1 MQHTGNLRS
10 ASFLT
15 PACLSIAAHPSG
27 VRGIACLV
35 CLLALRPG
43 VSAQQPVR
51 QPIGRF
57 ILTAELSVAA
67 GVGPAQPANPDPAD
81 LPDAPS
87 VQVFPSQLS
96 TAQIPA
102 AQPAPGTVSGA
113 IADGAGDI
121 VSGARILLTRDGQS
135 PDDPAVRVAIS
146 DDVGNFAFTN
156 VLPGTLQLTVFA
168 SGFASRQISLELH
181 PGENNQL
188 PPIQLTAASSTN
200 ISVTASQQDIAEAQ
214 INQQEKQRVLGIFP
228 NFYTSY
234 DPHPV
239 PLVPKQ
245 KYELALKTLID
256 PVSFMIIG
264 FSAGLE
270 QAEGEFSGYGQGSM
284 GYAKRYAAGYGDF
297 LTGTLLGN
305 AMFPAIFKQ
314 DPRYFYKG
322 TGSVRSRVWYAIAN
336 SVICKGDN
344 GHWQFNYSAIGGGLA
359 SAGISNFY
367 YPVSNRDG
375 AGLTF
380 ANAGIGIADSAV
392 ENLIQEF
399 LIRKLTPRIPRVIPA
414 AP

>member
-1 MQHTGNLRS
+1 MQYNGNLRS

-15 PACLSIAAHPSG
+15 PVCLSIAAHPSV
-27 VRGIACLV
+27 VRGLAFLV
-35 CLLALRPG
+35 CLLALHPA
-43 VSAQQPVR
+43 VSAQQPDR
-51 QPIGRF
+51 RPIGRF
-57 ILTAELSVAA
+57 ILTAKLIDP
-67 GVGPAQPANPDPAD
+67 GDPAPAD

-87 VQVFPSQLS
+87 VQVS
-96 TAQIPA
+96 TAAIPP
-102 AQPAPGTVSGA
+102 AQPAAGTISGA

-121 VSGARILLTRDGQS
+121 VSGARITLTRDGQAL
-135 PDDPAVRVAIS
+135 DDPAARIAIS
-146 DDVGNFAFTN
+146 DDAGNFAFTN
-156 VLPGTLQLTVFA
+156 IVPGTFQLTVFA
-168 SGFASRQISLELH
+168 SGFASRQILGELS
-181 PGENNQL
+181 PGETDQL
-188 PPIQLTAASSTN
+188 PPIQLTAASTTN
-200 ISVTASQQDIAEAQ
+200 ISVTASQEDIAEAQ
-214 INQQEKQRVLGIFP
+214 INLQEKQRVLGIFP

-239 PLVPKQ
+239 ALVPRQ
-245 KYELALKTLID
+245 KYELAFKTLVD

-297 LTGTLLGN
+297 LTGTLLGT
-305 AMFPAIFKQ
+305 AVFPAIFKQ

-322 TGSVRSRVWYAIAN
+322 TGTVRSRVWYAIAN

-344 GHWQFNYSAIGGGLA
+344 GHWQFDYSAIGGGLA

-367 YPVSNRDG
+367 YPVSNRNG
-375 AGLTF
+375 ASLTF

-399 LIRKLTPRIPRVIPA
+399 LIRKLTPHIPRVLPA
-414 AP
+414 AVP